1 MSPHRLPEPLSMSVP
16 PAPSEPLLQFDQV
29 VYRTRDGHTVLD
41 GASFTVQRG
50 EFVVLRGTSGAG
62 KTTVL
67 RLLAADVRPTAGRVS
82 VGGRDISRLKRSLV
96 PTLRRQLGLVEQD
109 PSWINELSV
118 GDNVMLAALL
128 SGLDQR
134 EAVERTGR
142 ALERVGLSG
151 RGNQRPRQLSGGEQQ
166 RAALAR
172 AIVRRPAILLVDEPT
187 AHLDAVSAA
196 GLVELLSRF
205 VAGGVAILMATHGDV
220 AGLPHSA
227 RQLRLHDGKL
237 A

>member
-1 MSPHRLPEPLSMSVP
+1 MSVP
-16 PAPSEPLLQFDQV
+16 PAPPEPLLQFDQV

-41 GASFTVQRG
+41 GASFIVQRG
-50 EFVVLRGTSGAG
+50 EFVVLRGASGAG

-109 PSWINELSV
+109 PSWMNDLSV

-128 SGLDQR
+128 SGLDRR
-134 EAVERTGR
+134 EALERAAR
-142 ALERVGLSG
+142 ALERVGLSR
-151 RGNQRPRQLSGGEQQ
+151 RGDQRPRQLSGGEQQ

-187 AHLDAVSAA
+187 AHLDAMSAA
-196 GLVELLSRF
+196 GLVQLLSRF

-220 AGLPHSA
+220 AGLPNTA

>member
-1 MSPHRLPEPLSMSVP
+1 MSVSP
-16 PAPSEPLLQFDQV
+16 PPEPLLQFDQV

-41 GASFTVQRG
+41 GASFAVHRG

-67 RLLAADVRPTAGRVS
+67 RLLAAAIRPTAGRVS

-96 PTLRRQLGLVEQD
+96 PTLRRQLGFVEQD
-109 PSWINELSV
+109 PSWMSELSV
-118 GDNVMLAALL
+118 ADNVALAALL
-128 SGLDQR
+128 SGLAGR
-134 EAVERTGR
+134 EAGERALL
-142 ALERVGLSG
+142 ALERVGIAQ
-151 RGNQRPRQLSGGEQQ
+151 RRTQRPRQLSGGEQQ

-187 AHLDAVSAA
+187 AHLDAAA
-196 GLVELLSRF
+196 AAELVELLARF
-205 VAGGVAILMATHGDV
+205 VAGGVAILMATHGDIS
-220 AGLPHSA
+220 GLPGGA
-227 RQLRLHDGKL
+227 RQLRLHGGKI

>member
-1 MSPHRLPEPLSMSVP
+1 MSVAS
-16 PAPSEPLLQFDQV
+16 APLEPLLQFDQV

-41 GASFTVQRG
+41 GASFAVQRG
-50 EFVVLRGTSGAG
+50 EFVVLRGASGAG

-67 RLLAADVRPTAGRVS
+67 RLLAAAVRPTAGRVS

-109 PSWINELSV
+109 PSWMNDLSV

-128 SGLDQR
+128 SGLDRR
-134 EAVERTGR
+134 ESGERAAR
-142 ALERVGLSG
+142 ALERVGLAHRSA
-151 RGNQRPRQLSGGEQQ
+151 QRPRQLSGGEQQ

-187 AHLDAVSAA
+187 AHLDATAA
-196 GLVELLSRF
+196 AELVDLLARF
-205 VAGGVAILMATHGDV
+205 VAGGVAILMATHGDI
-220 AGLPHSA
+220 AGLPASA
-227 RQLRLHDGKL
+227 RQLRLQGGRI

>member
-1 MSPHRLPEPLSMSVP
+1 MSVS
-16 PAPSEPLLQFDQV
+16 PASPEPLLQFDQV

-67 RLLAADVRPTAGRVS
+67 RLLAADVRPTAGRIS
-82 VGGRDISRLKRSLV
+82 VGGRDISRLRRSLV

-128 SGLDQR
+128 SGLDR
-134 EAVERTGR
+134 RDALERAAR

-151 RGNQRPRQLSGGEQQ
+151 RGDQRPRQLSGGEQQ

-196 GLVELLSRF
+196 GLVGLLSRF

-220 AGLPHSA
+220 AGLPNSA
-227 RQLRLHDGKL
+227 RQLRLHGGKL

>member
-1 MSPHRLPEPLSMSVP
+1 MSVS
-16 PAPSEPLLQFDQV
+16 PASPEPLLQFDQV

-50 EFVVLRGTSGAG
+50 EFVVLGGTSGAG

-67 RLLAADVRPTAGRVS
+67 RLLAADVRPTAGRIS
-82 VGGRDISRLKRSLV
+82 VGGRDISRLRRSLV

-128 SGLDQR
+128 SGLDR
-134 EAVERTGR
+134 RDALERAAR

-151 RGNQRPRQLSGGEQQ
+151 RGDQRPRQLSGGEQQ

-196 GLVELLSRF
+196 GLVGLLSRF

-220 AGLPHSA
+220 AGLPNSA
-227 RQLRLHDGKL
+227 RQLRLHGGKL

>member
-1 MSPHRLPEPLSMSVP
+1 MSVS
-16 PAPSEPLLQFDQV
+16 PASPEPLLQFDQV

-50 EFVVLRGTSGAG
+50 EFVVLGGTSGAG

-67 RLLAADVRPTAGRVS
+67 RLLAADVRPTAGRIS
-82 VGGRDISRLKRSLV
+82 VGGRDISRLRRSLV

-128 SGLDQR
+128 SGLDRR
-134 EAVERTGR
+134 EALERAAR

-151 RGNQRPRQLSGGEQQ
+151 RGDQRPRQLSGGEQQ

-196 GLVELLSRF
+196 GLVGLLSRF

-220 AGLPHSA
+220 AGLPNSA
-227 RQLRLHDGKL
+227 RQLRLHGGKL
-237 A
+237 G

>member
-1 MSPHRLPEPLSMSVP
+1 MSVS
-16 PAPSEPLLQFDQV
+16 PASLEPLLQFDQV

-50 EFVVLRGTSGAG
+50 EFVVLGGTSGAG

-67 RLLAADVRPTAGRVS
+67 RLLAADVRPTAGRIS
-82 VGGRDISRLKRSLV
+82 VGGRDISRLRRSLV

-128 SGLDQR
+128 SGLDRR
-134 EAVERTGR
+134 EALERAAR

-151 RGNQRPRQLSGGEQQ
+151 RGDQRPRQLSGGEQQ

-196 GLVELLSRF
+196 GLVGLLSRF

-220 AGLPHSA
+220 AGLPNSA
-227 RQLRLHDGKL
+227 RQLRLHGGKL

>member
-1 MSPHRLPEPLSMSVP
+1 MPLLMSVVSSSP
-16 PAPSEPLLQFDQV
+16 DPLLQFDQV
-29 VYRTRDGHTVLD
+29 VYRTEDGQTVLD
-41 GASFTVQRG
+41 GASFAVERS
-50 EFVVLRGTSGAG
+50 EFVVLRGASGAG

-67 RLLAADVRPTAGRVS
+67 RLLSAAVRPTAGRVS

-109 PSWINELSV
+109 PSWIGDLSV
-118 GDNVMLAALL
+118 ADNVILAALL
-128 SGLDQR
+128 SGVSRQEALD
-134 EAVERTGR
+134 RTAR
-142 ALERVGLSG
+142 ALERVGLSQ
-151 RGNQRPRQLSGGEQQ
+151 RGSQRPRQLSGGEQQ

-187 AHLDAVSAA
+187 AHLDATAA
-196 GLVELLSRF
+196 TELVELLARF

-220 AGLPHSA
+220 AGLPGYA
-227 RQLRLHDGKL
+227 RQLRLNAGTI

>member
-1 MSPHRLPEPLSMSVP
+1 MSVS
-16 PAPSEPLLQFDQV
+16 PASPEPLLQFDQV

-50 EFVVLRGTSGAG
+50 EFVVLGGTSGAG

-128 SGLDQR
+128 SGLDR
-134 EAVERTGR
+134 RDALERAAR

-151 RGNQRPRQLSGGEQQ
+151 RGDQRPRQLSGGEQQ

-196 GLVELLSRF
+196 GLVGLLSRF

-220 AGLPHSA
+220 AGLPNSA
-227 RQLRLHDGKL
+227 RQLRLHGGKL